1 MSELSP
7 SEELRKAAKAI
18 RDDSASGLDV
28 MSRVDVNLLV
38 ADLLD
43 QEAEGWED
51 HSETEQWFV
60 AAPNGDDPTTASP
73 VWLLARTINAKGRD
87 S

>member
-28 MSRVDVNLLV
+28 MSRVDVNRLV
-38 ADLLD
+38 AEWLD
-43 QEAEGWED
+43 QEAEGWEV

-73 VWLLARTINAKGRD
+73 AWLLARTINWKDGQ